1 MQSNI
6 TIPHSYVVSVTSDF
20 IEDAPHSAFDVP
32 LRRYQNHIRRVTK
45 KPKKDFDVQHLAHR
59 YARQAP
65 DTTLLMTATI
75 RATPLIRPGH
85 PAYLVWA
92 EWSEKQ
98 ENLVSENSGVEIIG
112 IFQNAD
118 HARSLVRLLTEDV
131 VHTEP
136 GLFSVGEEVCFVG
149 RIPWREPGA
158 FQEHIQVCAITMSG

>member
-1 MQSNI
+1 MQDVGFRDRPI
-6 TIPHSYVVSVTSDF
+6 IAGVEGIIPRGVEPDLATLQVIHAKQIVNNSVMMAWRPAVDPRVRQEMAVFAVSRT
-20 IEDAPHSAFDVP
+20 H
-32 LRRYQNHIRRVTK
+32 
-45 KPKKDFDVQHLAHR
+45 
-59 YARQAP
+59 P
-65 DTTLLMTATI
+65 DTGAGEFYGL
-75 RATPLIRPGH
+75 PGDGGYVFD
-85 PAYLVWA
+85 PGL
-92 EWSEKQ
+92 S
-98 ENLVSENSGVEIIG
+98 SG

>member
-32 LRRYQNHIRRVTK
+32 LRRYQNQIRRVTK

-65 DTTLLMTATI
+65 DATLLMTATI
-75 RATPLIRPGH
+75 QATPLIRPGH

-98 ENLVSENSGVEIIG
+98 ENLVSENSYVLEP
-112 IFQNAD
+112 
-118 HARSLVRLLTEDV
+118 AR
-131 VHTEP
+131 P
-136 GLFSVGEEVCFVG
+136 GWYPSVDLRSEARQILENL
-149 RIPWREPGA
+149 R
-158 FQEHIQVCAITMSG
+158 T